1 LGVTP
6 AWVKVGHEGEIPKTQ
21 RLHPDHTARIAVGAI
36 LLLALLFWLSAKFP
50 APLEPRANPLDTAYK
65 PHPDF
70 YVLWLHELLKL
81 FPPHLEFVGSF
92 ILPSNFLRIIS

>member
-1 LGVTP
+1 MSWGVTP

-50 APLEPRANPLDTAYK
+50 RTP
-65 PHPDF
+65 
-70 YVLWLHELLKL
+70 
-81 FPPHLEFVGSF
+81 
-92 ILPSNFLRIIS
+92 